1 VRCLSAVVMLL
12 ALAGRGSTFSET
24 DVESVKAAIREEY
37 SRREGGT
44 VADVRTVKEP
54 NLPLRVRAKG

>member
-1 VRCLSAVVMLL
+1 MLL

-24 DVESVKAAIREEY
+24 DVECVKAAIREEY

-44 VADVRTVKEP
+44 VADVRMVKEP